1 MVASSDD
8 LHHAIDAAA
17 GVLAASILDSA
28 RERDA
33 RDAFKFALHKL
44 TGRFAS
50 FAREDV
56 LTVNR
61 LILERLGDPLTDRLR
76 ASGRLPDE
84 IADVVDH
91 EIVEAVCLAL
101 NSFESQ
107 L

>member
-1 MVASSDD
+1 MLFRSSSDD

-50 FAREDV
+50 FGREDV

-61 LILERLGDPLTDRLR
+61 LILERLGDRLTDRLR
-76 ASGRLPDE
+76 ASGRSPMRSLTWWTTKLSRRY
-84 IADVVDH
+84 V
-91 EIVEAVCLAL
+91 
-101 NSFESQ
+101 
-107 L
+107 